1 MRHIFLAALLS
12 LPANAAFAD
21 NLERL
26 EVATE
31 LGGKHL
37 SAFIL
42 SRAPELEPNLP
53 NWDWDDDYR
62 TAARC
67 FLDDL
72 EDSQGAD
79 HVEKYLTA
87 VEEYS
92 ATPVTS
98 LAQTENQPAIMS
110 TPAVMT
116 AMQSCGVMQQV
127 MKRMQESGFMGA
139 MMNEAT
145 MSKLG
150 G

>member
-1 MRHIFLAALLS
+1 MRHIMLAALLA
-12 LPANAAFAD
+12 LPTTPVFAD

-26 EVATE
+26 ETATE

-62 TAARC
+62 SAARC
-67 FLDDL
+67 FLDEL
-72 EDSQGAD
+72 ESSQGAE
-79 HVEKYLTA
+79 HVETYIKA
-87 VEEYS
+87 VEDY
-92 ATPVTS
+92 AAVPVTS
-98 LAQTENQPAIMS
+98 LAQTENQPPEMS
-110 TPAVMT
+110 TPVVMA